1 MNKLPAFLLYATDFI
16 VGTADM
22 GLAETGAY
30 IKLLCHQWDKGS
42 LPNNAEKLYRLVGA
56 TQTDEQ
62 EVVNNI
68 IPKFEARGKELFNP
82 RLETV
87 RKAQQEFRSKRVQSA
102 KKAAQARW
110 SKEKQTPKN
119 QLHLVQQLPTD
130 LAALYNEIVNFF
142 NVKGTAHADKQNE
155 VKQFLITL
163 KEKEL
168 LPHLTAQW
176 QAYVSY
182 KQGNGGPI
190 HGFAKFLGQYS
201 NHYLNGAWNAENW
214 SAKLKQQHGNA
225 KSIARKTKTNASA
238 QGKREYTQGSSP
250 IIPTSK
256 KPVS

>member
-16 VGTADM
+16 VGTAEM

-30 IKLLCHQWDKGS
+30 IKLLCHQWDKGT

-56 TQTDEQ
+56 TQTAEQ

-68 IPKFEARGKELFNP
+68 LPKFEVRGKYLINP
-82 RLETV
+82 RLEAV
-87 RKAQQEFRSKRVQSA
+87 RNAQQEFRSKRVQSA

-110 SKEKQTPKN
+110 NKEKQVPKN
-119 QLHLVQQLPTD
+119 QLHLVQQLPPQ
-130 LAALYNEIVNFF
+130 LQALYNEIVAFF
-142 NVKGTAHADKQNE
+142 NVKGTAHTDKQNT

-163 KEKEL
+163 KEKEQ
-168 LPHLTAQW
+168 LPHLAAQW
-176 QAYVSY
+176 QAYTSY
-182 KQGNGGPI
+182 KKGNGGPI
-190 HGFAKFLGQYS
+190 HGFAKFIGQAHS
-201 NHYLNGAWNAENW
+201 HYLNGAWNAENW
-214 SAKLKQQHGNA
+214 QAKLEQHGNA
-225 KSIARKTKTNASA
+225 KSIARKTKTNASP